1 MSKKQEETDIKETKE
16 EEVKTQASAVSE
28 EPVVEE
34 CAAEIDPKAA
44 EIVALNMK
52 IGELES
58 EVASLKDQLLRKQ
71 ADVENFRKRLIRD
84 KDDAVQFANTKLIT
98 DLLQPLDDFDRA
110 IAAAETTKDFQTM
123 YDGIV
128 MVRSHLLGMLERNW
142 GLSRIEAVGKEFDPS
157 EHEACMMA
165 EDPSCKVETVL
176 EDLGTGYKLH
186 DRVIRP
192 AKVRVGKPV
201 EG

>member
-1 MSKKQEETDIKETKE
+1 MSKKQQETEQKDIQEELKDQTPI
-16 EEVKTQASAVSE
+16 SANES
-28 EPVVEE
+28 VVEE
-34 CAAEIDPKAA
+34 IAVEIDPKEA
-44 EIVALNMK
+44 EIVALNAK
-52 IGELES
+52 VGELEA
-58 EVASLKDQLLRKQ
+58 EVASLKDQMLRKQ

-84 KDDAVQFANTKLIT
+84 KEESVQYANAKLIA

-110 IAAAETTKDFQTM
+110 IAAAESTKDFQTM
-123 YDGIV
+123 HDGIV
-128 MVRSHLLGMLERNW
+128 MVRQHLFGMLERNW
-142 GLSRIEAVGKEFDPS
+142 GLHQIEAVGKEFNPA
-157 EHEACMMA
+157 EHEACMMV

-176 EDLGTGYKLH
+176 DDFAKGYKLH

>member
-1 MSKKQEETDIKETKE
+1 MSKKQQETEQKENQEELKD
-16 EEVKTQASAVSE
+16 QAPVSAGES
-28 EPVVEE
+28 VVEE
-34 CAAEIDPKAA
+34 NAVEIDPKEA
-44 EIVALNMK
+44 EIVALNTK
-52 IGELES
+52 VGELEA

-84 KDDAVQFANTKLIT
+84 KEDAVQYANAKLIT

-110 IAAAETTKDFQTM
+110 IAAAESSKDFQTM
-123 YDGIV
+123 YDGLV
-128 MVRSHLLGMLERNW
+128 MVRDHLSGMLERNW
-142 GLSRIEAVGKEFDPS
+142 GLHQIKAVGEEFNPA
-157 EHEACMMA
+157 EHEACMMV
-165 EDPSCKVETVL
+165 EDPSCEFETVL
-176 EDLGTGYKLH
+176 DDFVKGYKLH